1 MQRNLLDWLDSLF
14 RRAFKTKMLQ
24 RIVRN
29 SGYLVSA
36 TVFAAAMG
44 MVQNAFSFRVI
55 GVAGAGLIA
64 ALGTFTNVLNR
75 LTSFRIDEMVVRYV
89 RLYEERQEHDKAA
102 AVFKLAALLE
112 MGGALTAFLLILLL
126 APLGVRL
133 FSDQPNTES
142 WFVLYGSLV
151 LINLIFDTS
160 DGMLQV
166 FNRFGAKAVIDI
178 AQSIVR
184 VGLTIL
190 VYFSGGGLFE
200 IILAELAGRAVRSAG
215 VIGLAFIT
223 ARQNW
228 GRGWWRTPISI
239 LAAERRS
246 LLTFAFSTNMS
257 ATISLVAK
265 DSEDLWVNAF
275 LGNVVGGYYNVA
287 RSLIGLLQI
296 PISPL
301 PSTTYP
307 ELSRSVA
314 RSNWGNVRYVLQ
326 RGSRMALLYSLPMT
340 AFLVIFGRW
349 AISLYAGPEFLP
361 AYPLLVILLLGYTV
375 ANIFYWNR
383 VALLA
388 LNHPVFPTLVN
399 FVGMLIKVGLIF
411 MLAEQYQAYAFAG
424 LLSFYYLF
432 TVGVAAS
439 RVMLDLR
446 QKLAQ
451 ETAA

>member
-75 LTSFRIDEMVVRYV
+75 LTSFRIDEMVVRHI
-89 RLYEERQEHDKAA
+89 RLYEERKEHDKSA

-112 MGGALTAFLLILLL
+112 MGGALVAFLLITLL

-142 WFVLYGSLV
+142 WFILYGSLV

-166 FNRFGAKAVIDI
+166 FNRFGAKAVIDVL
-178 AQSIVR
+178 QSLVR
-184 VGLTIL
+184 VSLTIL
-190 VYFSGGGLFE
+190 VYFTGGGLFE
-200 IILAELAGRAVRSAG
+200 IILAELAGRLVRAAG
-215 VIGLAFIT
+215 VIGLAFRT
-223 ARQNW
+223 ARRQW
-228 GRGWWRTPISI
+228 GAGWWRTPLST
-239 LAAERRS
+239 LSAERKD

-257 ATISLVAK
+257 ATVSLVAK

-314 RSNWGNVRYVLQ
+314 RGNWRNVRYVLQ

-340 AFLVIFGRW
+340 IFLVFFGRW
-349 AISLYAGPEFLP
+349 VISLYAGPEFLP

-388 LNHPVFPTLVN
+388 LNHPVFPTVVN
-399 FVGMLIKVGLIF
+399 FIGMLVKVGLIF
-411 MLAEQYQAYAFAG
+411 VLAEQYQAYAFAG

-446 QKLAQ
+446 HKLAQ
-451 ETAA
+451 EAAV